1 MKQIKWYM
9 MILLTVLFCVMSA
22 PAMADEAAEAAGEV
36 AVASVKMTFTDVAP
50 EAWERAA
57 IQYAYDNGLMK
68 GESAT
73 EFRPQ
78 EFINRGMLV
87 TILYRMAG
95 EPEVKGSCNFW
106 DVHYGDYYYD
116 AVIWAVQNGIAQGV
130 SATEFNA
137 NIPITKEQVAA
148 IFRRYSEHKGYDV
161 TAAAN
166 LGAFVDGGMVS
177 SWAAEDVSWCVSAG
191 LLRGNADKVLSAQ
204 AFLTRGETAA
214 ILMRYGM
221 EYLPAKGE

>member
-9 MILLTVLFCVMSA
+9 MILLTVLLCAVAA
-22 PAMADEAAEAAGEV
+22 PAMAADEGDGAP
-36 AVASVKMTFTDVAP
+36 VASTKMDFADVAP
-50 EAWERAA
+50 EAWDRAA

-68 GESAT
+68 GESAA
-73 EFRPQ
+73 EFCPQ
-78 EFINRGMLV
+78 KFINRGMLV

-95 EPEVKGSCNFW
+95 EPEVKGSCDFW

-116 AVIWAVQNGIAQGV
+116 AVIWAVENGIAQGV
-130 SATEFNA
+130 SASQFNA

-148 IFRRYSEHKGYDV
+148 IFRRYSEHRGYDV

-177 SWAAEDVSWCVSAG
+177 SWATEDVSWCVSAG

-214 ILMRYGM
+214 ILMRYGL
-221 EYLPAKGE
+221 EYLPTQGK